1 MKAVIWTDVFQAGVM
16 VLGLIVVL
24 IVGALEL
31 HGFKNVFDIAAK
43 GDRLKVFEYVCF
55 KTLMQ

>member
-24 IVGALEL
+24 IVGAVEL
-31 HGFKNVFDIAAK
+31 GGFGNVFAIAEK
-43 GDRLKVFEYVCF
+43 GDRLKVFE
-55 KTLMQ
+55 